1 MRFLAKATLWLLKRL
16 LSLTMPVALAF
27 LAFMVGA
34 LIMAFELPP
43 HQEIRKLIIAGVSVM
58 RWAQLEQAESDEDHP
73 HIIVSD
79 AGGGKAMGRLDPDR
93 ANGGVTMAQ
102 AFANDRF
109 AMLLLGG
116 DGTQLHRWDVP
127 DEVYQKIE
135 AQGWKIDRGFQEI
148 MGGHMYQT
156 GDVLGIIYQ
165 KGLFRIDRCSRL
177 KWFQPGLYHHD
188 ATVAADGSIWALSAN
203 YRSEQPG
210 AYPHIGAPHYD
221 DVVVRLSPEGEVLEE
236 ISLLDAIYR
245 SGYQGLVLGGK
256 SAYPESKQ
264 DDPAHSNDIEIVGK
278 EFAARHDF
286 AETGDL
292 LVSLRAADSIVLIDR
307 ATKLVKWA
315 LTGMFLRQHDPDLQ
329 PDGSIT
335 IFDNRTDRGQFN
347 KAERTVEP
355 QSFGYSRLLR
365 FDPASQRVLWEF
377 QGSREEPFYT
387 SVQGD
392 HQVLPNGNVMAVE
405 TEAGRIIEIDP
416 KTNEI
421 VWEWFNVVTR
431 GARKD
436 LVGRVTRAF
445 RYDSD
450 YAAFIGKDCPAAG
463 G

>member
-1 MRFLAKATLWLLKRL
+1 MKFLAKAILWIMKRV
-16 LSLTMPVALAF
+16 LSLLMPLALAF

-43 HQEIRKLIIAGVSVM
+43 HQEIRKMIIAAVSVA
-58 RWAQLEQAESDEDHP
+58 RWAQLEQVTSDEDHP

-79 AGGGKAMGRLDPDR
+79 AGGGKALGRVDRDR
-93 ANGGVTMAQ
+93 AYGGVTMAQ

-109 AMLLLGG
+109 AMLLLGENG
-116 DGTQLHRWDVP
+116 ERLYRWDVP
-127 DEVYQKIE
+127 DEVYERIE
-135 AQGWKIDRGFQEI
+135 ARGWKVDRGFQEI
-148 MGGHMYQT
+148 MGGHLYED

-165 KGLFRIDRCSRL
+165 QGLFRIDRCSGL
-177 KWFQPGLYHHD
+177 NWFRPGLYHHD
-188 ATVAADGSIWALSAN
+188 AKVAADGSIWALSAN
-203 YRSEQPG
+203 YLAEQPG
-210 AYPHIGAPHYD
+210 AYAHIAPPHYD
-221 DVVVRLSPEGEVLEE
+221 DVVVHLSSEGEVLEE

-245 SGYQGLVLGGK
+245 SGYQGLVLEGK

-264 DDPAHSNDIEIVGK
+264 DDPAHSNDIEIVS
-278 EFAARHDF
+278 EAFAARHDF
-286 AETGDL
+286 ANAGDL
-292 LVSLRAADSIVLIDR
+292 LVSLRGADSIVLIDR
-307 ATKLVKWA
+307 DTKLVKWA

-329 PDGSIT
+329 PDGTIT

-365 FDPASQRVLWEF
+365 FDPASQRILWQF

-416 KTNEI
+416 QTNEI
-421 VWEWFNVVTR
+421 VWEWFNVVER
-431 GARKD
+431 GERKD

-445 RYDSD
+445 RYDAD
-450 YAAFIGKDCPAAG
+450 YATFLGKDCPAG
-463 G
+463 Q